1 VIAVPAIT
9 FESVQ
14 TLTQGQFAAWL
25 RAREGLWDPNGYE
38 LIEGRIVMNP
48 PAGYPHG
55 RIESRVSKIISM
67 FVDDNRSGVVFGSS
81 QGFELPT
88 GDTVEPDISFVSSE
102 RLAAGPAPR
111 EGEFLRV
118 VPDLVVEII
127 SRSTATR
134 DRKEK
139 KRIYERA
146 GVREYWMV
154 DFAKREIVLLVRKG
168 KTFGKARTCSRRLVS
183 VVLAGLEIE
192 VHDVFPRAPPS
203 L

>member
-1 VIAVPAIT
+1 MIAVPSIT

-14 TLTQGQFAAWL
+14 TVTQGEFSAWL
-25 RAREGLWDPNGYE
+25 HAREGLRDPNGYE

-55 RIESRVSKIISM
+55 RIESRLSKIITT
-67 FVDDNRSGVVFGSS
+67 FADDNRRGVVFGSS

-88 GDTVEPDISFVSSE
+88 GDTVEPDVSFVSVA

-111 EGEFLRV
+111 EGEFLRI

-127 SRSTATR
+127 SRSTAAR

-146 GVREYWMV
+146 GVREYWIV
-154 DFAKREIVLLVRKG
+154 DFAKREIVLLVRRG
-168 KTFGKARTCSRRLVS
+168 KAFGKARSCTRRLTS
-183 VVLAGLEIE
+183 VVLAGLELD
-192 VHDVFPRAPPS
+192 VHDVFP
-203 L
+203 